1 LAEEGI
7 VLRLDWNSLEV
18 GDRVMVHDTD
28 DVEQRLMAGVVMAIA
43 TAPGSAEVTV
53 RVASAA
59 GGTRMIQPQRLTVH
73 HDPVKFD
80 SQCWRC
86 AGSGPA
92 SPAPTRHRP
101 RYG

>member
-1 LAEEGI
+1 M
-7 VLRLDWNSLEV
+7 LRSDWNSLEV

-28 DVEQRLMAGVVMAIA
+28 DSEQRLMAGVVAAIEA
-43 TAPGSAEVTV
+43 APGSAEVTI
-53 RVASAA
+53 RVANGS
-59 GGTRMIQPQRLTVH
+59 GTRMIQPQRLTVH

-86 AGSGPA
+86 AGSGPS
-92 SPAPTRHRP
+92 SPTPTRHRP